1 MVGSH
6 KRSAFSFVEIEMSNI
21 QPLAAEPR
29 ERAGKGSARAA
40 RRAGL
45 IPAVIYGDKKDPEMI
60 TIAKKDL
67 VRLIG
72 RGTFLTSI
80 FNIETNGT
88 AQQVLP
94 RDVQLDPVT
103 DVPIHVDF
111 LRLTKDTKVTIDV
124 PIRIVGQDDSPG
136 LTMGGVLN
144 MVRHTIECICPV
156 TSIPDF
162 FEISVA
168 ELDMG
173 GSLHST
179 AIDLPE
185 GVTMTISDRT
195 FTIAT
200 IVAPSRVRSEEER
213 EADEA
218 AEAAALEA
226 ELLAEEGEEITEGE
240 AGAKAPADEPGED
253 AEKAEE

>member
-1 MVGSH
+1 
-6 KRSAFSFVEIEMSNI
+6 MSDIND
-21 QPLAAEPR
+21 LAVEPR

-45 IPAVIYGDKKDPEMI
+45 VPAVIYGDKKDPEMI

-200 IVAPSRVRSEEER
+200 IVAPSRVRSDEER
-213 EADEA
+213 EAD
-218 AEAAALEA
+218 EAAALEA

-240 AGAKAPADEPGED
+240 AGAEASADESGED
-253 AEKAEE
+253 AEKAKD

>member
-1 MVGSH
+1 
-6 KRSAFSFVEIEMSNI
+6 
-21 QPLAAEPR
+21 
-29 ERAGKGSARAA
+29 
-40 RRAGL
+40 
-45 IPAVIYGDKKDPEMI
+45 MI

-67 VRLIG
+67 VRLID

-200 IVAPSRVRSEEER
+200 IVAPSRVRSDEER
-213 EADEA
+213 EAD
-218 AEAAALEA
+218 EAAALEA

-240 AGAKAPADEPGED
+240 AGAEAPADESGED
-253 AEKAEE
+253 AEKAKE